1 MGATRDA
8 LIQRTLLG
16 LVQVLPLHMVPLG
29 MFMQLVS
36 LHMQQMLMLS
46 VLLVLLHMAVSLPML
61 VAMGSMST
69 RSIKVRSRLHLASK
83 KMMQVLPKLFVQ
95 QPKQPRQPRRKRLQ
109 QRLLQRLLQRLRLKK
124 RLLNKS
130 LKPSLKPR
138 RLHPF

>member
-36 LHMQQMLMLS
+36 LQQMLMLS